1 MISCVNQNC
10 NTLNP
15 PTAKFCMQCGTKI
28 VIPSLSVNPSS
39 AFGDDFTLNPLTASS
54 KNFIEN
60 LGGGVQLEMIAIP
73 GGTFEM
79 GDYDGNA
86 SEKPPHQ
93 VNIKPFYLGKYVF
106 TQEQYQAVKGT
117 NPSRFQGA
125 KRPVEQVNWN
135 QTMEFCKKLS
145 QKTGRNYRLPSEAE
159 WEYACRA
166 GTQTK
171 YYFGDDEKQLGNYA
185 WYDGNSNWE
194 THPVGEKEPNQ
205 FGLYDM
211 HGNVW
216 EWCSDRWHENY
227 HNTLT
232 DGSSWETGTGD
243 NRVRRGGSWSLN
255 AVLCRSTFRL
265 RYSAGF
271 YLRNLGF
278 RVALDFPLPSLSG
291 ELPS

>member
-15 PTAKFCMQCGTKI
+15 PAAKFCIECGTKL
-28 VIPSLSVNPSS
+28 VIPSLPVNP
-39 AFGDDFTLNPLTASS
+39 LPASS
-54 KNFIEN
+54 KNFIED
-60 LGGGVQLEMIAIP
+60 LGGGVQLEMIYIP
-73 GGTFEM
+73 GGIFEM

-93 VNIKPFYLGKYVF
+93 VNINPFYLGKYVF

-117 NPSRFQGA
+117 NPSKFQGA

-145 QKTGRNYRLPSEAE
+145 QKTGKNYRLPSESE

-166 GTQTK
+166 GTKTK
-171 YYFGDDEKQLGNYA
+171 YYFGDDEKQLGDYA

-194 THPVGEKEPNQ
+194 THPVGQKKPNQ

-227 HNTLT
+227 YNTLT
-232 DGSSWETGTGD
+232 DGSSWETGTD
-243 NRVRRGGSWSLN
+243 NNRVRRGGSWSFS
-255 AVLCRSTFRL
+255 AALCRSAFRL
-265 RYSAGF
+265 RYSPGF

-278 RVALDFPLPSLSG
+278 RVALDFRLPSLSVD
-291 ELPS
+291 LPS